1 MVTCRIELVSCCN
14 IHGGFLLMKKKL
26 LVIIGVSLVVCISL
40 LAGAIF
46 YASTI
51 ITPEE
56 VRNFTVKQLQQ
67 IFPNAKVELGK
78 LDISFGLNAKIQVSD
93 LELKVDKKEK
103 ASNLFKVK
111 SMFAKVPLWAIILGS
126 GKVEVILDSPQIYY
140 YQYSKDEHNW
150 SYALG
155 DKKTKNAAE
164 VATSSQAPE
173 ASSSEENKAG
183 EISLPGFLSVLKLNF
198 DLKNLEL
205 HYSLF
210 DLQKRSTGQV
220 VVSIFRIKDL
230 NFEKETVIQLAS
242 NIDIKD
248 VGSLD
253 VSVIAE
259 LYLNKLVQES
269 KLPVKTEIILNN
281 IRMTQF
287 KNQLPEVK
295 TNINLEVTKG
305 GEVSGVIKTKLGE
318 VDLLDAKY
326 SLNKKEISIDEIL
339 VKVKL
344 SEISKIIGFDNKM
357 LDMNQAVFSLSGNT
371 KLSGDDKKADI
382 NLKFE
387 MNPGINFKYEG
398 IEGLTTVNGSFKKS
412 DLNVSATTKVLDGT
426 SNFSLSTKFDPNAKK
441 FDLATMNPLN
451 IKIDLNNM
459 KIMRDVIANILYK
472 KDRGNSSVS
481 PSAPEDNTS
490 KTTAKVSQEKAADLV
505 LPPCDIHLSINQVN
519 IGDDQFLGKGYIRVR
534 DGKIETKDMNLKLG
548 DGSIALTHTT
558 VIGKNNLSD
567 NRFNLSTKNINFSS
581 FTVFLPPSIDKIKG
595 TVNLT
600 SSGNVTI
607 AQGKE
612 PQYNVK
618 LDMSAQKGE
627 VKGLNLKNYIED
639 IVSSIA
645 VLKNYTDRSFD
656 LDDSFDLFQIKGM
669 FSNTKYQIEKF
680 IFDGAKQKI
689 KISGS
694 GDIYPPPLKQEGAIE
709 LVSEDE
715 LGISKFLEKETGT
728 RILPVRLKGVGFSL
742 KPDAGYTLK
751 KLAGGAAKQ
760 QGKKAAKK
768 LIEEQGDKLLDG
780 LLKGKKNPLKGL
792 FGN

>member
-1 MVTCRIELVSCCN
+1 
-14 IHGGFLLMKKKL
+14 MKKKL
-26 LVIIGVSLVVCISL
+26 LIVMGAGFSLCALL

-51 ITPEE
+51 ITPDE
-56 VRNFTVKQLQQ
+56 VKNFTVKQLQQ
-67 IFPNAKVELGK
+67 IFPNAKIELGK
-78 LDISFGLNAKIQVSD
+78 LDIGFGLYAKIEVSD
-93 LELKVDKKEK
+93 LELKIDKKEK

-111 SMFAKVPLWAIILGS
+111 NMFAKVPLWAIILGS

-150 SYALG
+150 GYALG
-155 DKKTKNAAE
+155 SKETKT
-164 VATSSQAPE
+164 
-173 ASSSEENKAG
+173 SEMSTTRPITDSKAGAENKSG
-183 EISLPGFLSVLKLNF
+183 ELSLPGFLSVLKLNF
-198 DLKNLEL
+198 ELKNLEL

-210 DLQKRSTGQV
+210 DSPKRNNGQV

-242 NIDIKD
+242 NINIKD

-269 KLPVKTEIILNN
+269 KLPIKTEIILNN
-281 IRMTQF
+281 VKMAQL
-287 KNQLPEVK
+287 KNQLPEIK
-295 TNINLEVTKG
+295 TNINLEVSKT
-305 GEVSGVIKTKLGE
+305 GEVNGIIKTKFGE

-326 SLNKKEISIDEIL
+326 SLNKKEINVDDIL

-344 SEISKIIGFDNKM
+344 AEILKVVGFDNKM

-371 KLSGDDKKADI
+371 KLLGDEKHADI

-398 IEGLTTVNGSFKKS
+398 IEGTTTINGSFKKS
-412 DLNVSATTKVLDGT
+412 DFNVSATTKVLDGT
-426 SNFSLSTKFDPNAKK
+426 TNFSLSTKIDPNAKK

-451 IKIDLNNM
+451 VKIDLNNL
-459 KIMRDVIANILYK
+459 KIMRNMISGILYK
-472 KDRGNSSVS
+472 NDGKKAQTSS
-481 PSAPEDNTS
+481 PEEKSDKEIS
-490 KTTAKVSQEKAADLV
+490 KVAVAEKKTPMV
-505 LPPCDIHLSINQVN
+505 LPPCDIYLGINQIN
-519 IGDDQFLGKGYIRVR
+519 IDKDQFSGKGYIKIR
-534 DGKIETKDMNLKLG
+534 DGKIETKEMNFKLG

-558 VIGKNNLSD
+558 NIGKNNVLD
-567 NRFNLSTKNINFSS
+567 NKFNLITKNINFSS
-581 FTVFLPPSIDKIKG
+581 FTVFLPPSIDKING
-595 TVNLT
+595 IANLT
-600 SSGNVTI
+600 SSGDVVI
-607 AQGKE
+607 ADAKE

-618 LDMSAQKGE
+618 LEMSAQKGE
-627 VKGLNLKNYIED
+627 VKGLNLKNYLED
-639 IVSSIA
+639 IVSSVA
-645 VLKNYTDRSFD
+645 VLKNYTDKAFD
-656 LDDSFDLFQIKGM
+656 LDDSFDLFSLKGV
-669 FSNTKYQIEKF
+669 FSNSKYQIEKF

-694 GDIYPPPLKQEGAIE
+694 GELYPPPLKKEGAIE

-715 LGISKFLEKETGT
+715 LGISKFLEKEAGT
-728 RILPVRLKGVGFSL
+728 RILPIRLKGIGFSL

-751 KLAGGAAKQ
+751 KLAEGAVKQ

-768 LIEEQGDKLLDG
+768 LIDEQGDKLLNG

>member
-1 MVTCRIELVSCCN
+1 ME
-14 IHGGFLLMKKKL
+14 GLLRMKKKL
-26 LVIIGVSLVVCISL
+26 LIVMGAGFSLCALL

-51 ITPEE
+51 ITPDE
-56 VRNFTVKQLQQ
+56 VKNFTVKQLQQ
-67 IFPNAKVELGK
+67 IFPNAKIELGK
-78 LDISFGLNAKIQVSD
+78 LDIGFGLYAKIEVSD
-93 LELKVDKKEK
+93 LELKIDKKEK

-111 SMFAKVPLWAIILGS
+111 NMFAKVPLWAIILGS

-150 SYALG
+150 GYALG
-155 DKKTKNAAE
+155 SKETKT
-164 VATSSQAPE
+164 
-173 ASSSEENKAG
+173 SEMSTTRPITDSKAGAENKSG
-183 EISLPGFLSVLKLNF
+183 ELSLPGFLSVLKLNF
-198 DLKNLEL
+198 ELKNLEL

-210 DLQKRSTGQV
+210 DSPKRNNGQV

-242 NIDIKD
+242 NINIKD

-269 KLPVKTEIILNN
+269 KLPIKTEIILNN
-281 IRMTQF
+281 VKMAQL
-287 KNQLPEVK
+287 KNQLPEIK
-295 TNINLEVTKG
+295 TNINLEVSKT
-305 GEVSGVIKTKLGE
+305 GEVNGIIKTKFGE

-326 SLNKKEISIDEIL
+326 SLNKKEINVDDIL

-344 SEISKIIGFDNKM
+344 AEILKVVGFDNKM

-371 KLSGDDKKADI
+371 KLLGDEKHADI

-398 IEGLTTVNGSFKKS
+398 IEGTTTINGSFKKS
-412 DLNVSATTKVLDGT
+412 DFNVSATTKVLDGT
-426 SNFSLSTKFDPNAKK
+426 TNFSLSTKIDPNAKK

-451 IKIDLNNM
+451 VKIDLNNL
-459 KIMRDVIANILYK
+459 KIMRNMISGILYK
-472 KDRGNSSVS
+472 NDGKKAQTSS
-481 PSAPEDNTS
+481 PEEKSDKEIS
-490 KTTAKVSQEKAADLV
+490 KVAVAEKKTPMV
-505 LPPCDIHLSINQVN
+505 LPPCDIYLGINQIN
-519 IGDDQFLGKGYIRVR
+519 IDKDQFSGKGYIKIR
-534 DGKIETKDMNLKLG
+534 DGKIETKEMNFKLG

-558 VIGKNNLSD
+558 NIGKNNVLD
-567 NRFNLSTKNINFSS
+567 NKFNLITKNINFSS
-581 FTVFLPPSIDKIKG
+581 FTVFLPPSIDKING
-595 TVNLT
+595 IANLT
-600 SSGNVTI
+600 SSGDVVI
-607 AQGKE
+607 ADAKE

-618 LDMSAQKGE
+618 LEMSAQKGE
-627 VKGLNLKNYIED
+627 VKGLNLKNYLED
-639 IVSSIA
+639 IVSSVA
-645 VLKNYTDRSFD
+645 VLKNYTDKAFD
-656 LDDSFDLFQIKGM
+656 LDDSFDLFSLKGV
-669 FSNTKYQIEKF
+669 FSNSKYQIEKF

-694 GDIYPPPLKQEGAIE
+694 GELYPPPLKKEGAIE

-715 LGISKFLEKETGT
+715 LGISKFLEKEAGT
-728 RILPVRLKGVGFSL
+728 RILKL
-742 KPDAGYTLK
+742 DAGYTLK
-751 KLAGGAAKQ
+751 KLAEGAVKQ

-768 LIEEQGDKLLDG
+768 LIDEQGDKLLNG

>member
-1 MVTCRIELVSCCN
+1 
-14 IHGGFLLMKKKL
+14 MKKKL
-26 LVIIGVSLVVCISL
+26 LVIVGVSLVVCISL

-78 LDISFGLNAKIQVSD
+78 LDISFGLYAKIEVLD
-93 LELKVDKKEK
+93 LELKIDKKEK

-126 GKVEVILDSPQIYY
+126 GKVEVVLDSPQIYY
-140 YQYSKDEHNW
+140 YQYSKEEHNW
-150 SYALG
+150 GYALG
-155 DKKTKNAAE
+155 DKKTKNVE
-164 VATSSQAPE
+164 ATVSTQTPDTNLA
-173 ASSSEENKAG
+173 EENKTG
-183 EISLPGFLSVLKLNF
+183 ELSLPGFLSVLKLNF

-210 DLQKRSTGQV
+210 DLQKRSSGQV

-248 VGSLD
+248 IGSLD

-281 IRMTQF
+281 IKMKQLE
-287 KNQLPEVK
+287 NQLPEIK

-305 GEVSGVIKTKLGE
+305 GEVNGVIKTKFGE

-344 SEISKIIGFDNKM
+344 SEISKIVGFDNKM

-371 KLSGDDKKADI
+371 KLSGDDKQANI

-398 IEGLTTVNGSFKKS
+398 IEGITTVNGSFKKS
-412 DLNVSATTKVLDGT
+412 DLNISATTKVLDGT
-426 SNFSLSTKFDPNAKK
+426 SNFLLSTKFDPNSKK

-459 KIMRDVIANILYK
+459 KIMREAIANILYK
-472 KDRGNSSVS
+472 KDRGNS
-481 PSAPEDNTS
+481 AETTS
-490 KTTAKVSQEKAADLV
+490 TPDVHASKVASKLSQEKAAPLI
-505 LPPCDIHLSINQVN
+505 LPPCDIYVSINQVN

-534 DGKIETKDMNLKLG
+534 DGKIETKDMNMKLG

-558 VIGKNNLSD
+558 NIGKNNLLD

-581 FTVFLPPSIDKIKG
+581 FTVFLPPSIDKITG
-595 TVNLT
+595 IVNLA
-600 SSGNVTI
+600 SSGDVTI

-627 VKGLNLKNYIED
+627 VKGLNVKSYIED

-645 VLKNYTDRSFD
+645 VLKNYTDKSFD

-669 FSNTKYQIEKF
+669 FSNSKYQIEKF
-680 IFDGAKQKI
+680 IFNGAKQKI
-689 KISGS
+689 KISGN
-694 GDIYPPPLKQEGAIE
+694 GDLYPPPLKKEGAIE

-715 LGISKFLEKETGT
+715 LGISKFLEKEAGT
-728 RILPVRLKGVGFSL
+728 RILPVRLNGIGFSL
-742 KPDAGYTLK
+742 KPDASYTLK

-768 LIEEQGDKLLDG
+768 LIEEQSDKLLDG

>member
-1 MVTCRIELVSCCN
+1 ME
-14 IHGGFLLMKKKL
+14 GLLRMKKKL
-26 LVIIGVSLVVCISL
+26 LIVMGAGFSLCALL

-51 ITPEE
+51 ITPDE
-56 VRNFTVKQLQQ
+56 VKNFTVKQLQQ
-67 IFPNAKVELGK
+67 IFPNAKIELGK
-78 LDISFGLNAKIQVSD
+78 LDIGFGLYAKIEVSD
-93 LELKVDKKEK
+93 LELKIDKKEK

-111 SMFAKVPLWAIILGS
+111 NMFAKVPLWAIILGS

-150 SYALG
+150 GYALG
-155 DKKTKNAAE
+155 SKETKT
-164 VATSSQAPE
+164 
-173 ASSSEENKAG
+173 SEMSTTRPITDSKAGAENKSG
-183 EISLPGFLSVLKLNF
+183 ELSLPGFLSVLKLNF
-198 DLKNLEL
+198 ELKNLEL

-210 DLQKRSTGQV
+210 DSPKRNNGQV

-242 NIDIKD
+242 NINIKD

-269 KLPVKTEIILNN
+269 KLPIKTEIILNN
-281 IRMTQF
+281 VKMAQL
-287 KNQLPEVK
+287 KNQLPEIK
-295 TNINLEVTKG
+295 TNINLEVSKT
-305 GEVSGVIKTKLGE
+305 GEVNGIIKTKFGE

-326 SLNKKEISIDEIL
+326 SLNKKEINVDDIL

-344 SEISKIIGFDNKM
+344 AEILKVVGFDNKM

-371 KLSGDDKKADI
+371 KLLGDEKHADI

-398 IEGLTTVNGSFKKS
+398 IEGTTTINGSFKKS
-412 DLNVSATTKVLDGT
+412 DFNVSATTKVLDGT
-426 SNFSLSTKFDPNAKK
+426 TNFSLSTKIDPNAKK

-451 IKIDLNNM
+451 VKIDLNNL
-459 KIMRDVIANILYK
+459 KIMRNMISGILYK
-472 KDRGNSSVS
+472 NDGKKAQTSS
-481 PSAPEDNTS
+481 PEEKSDKEIS
-490 KTTAKVSQEKAADLV
+490 KVAVAEKKTPMV
-505 LPPCDIHLSINQVN
+505 LPPCDIYLGINQIN
-519 IGDDQFLGKGYIRVR
+519 IDKDQFSGKGYIKIR
-534 DGKIETKDMNLKLG
+534 DGKIETKEMNFKLG

-558 VIGKNNLSD
+558 NIGKNNVLD
-567 NRFNLSTKNINFSS
+567 NKFNLITKNINFSS
-581 FTVFLPPSIDKIKG
+581 FTVFLPPSIDKING
-595 TVNLT
+595 IANLT
-600 SSGNVTI
+600 SSGDVVI
-607 AQGKE
+607 ADAKE

-618 LDMSAQKGE
+618 LEMSAQKGE
-627 VKGLNLKNYIED
+627 VKGLNLKNYLED
-639 IVSSIA
+639 IVSSVA
-645 VLKNYTDRSFD
+645 VLKNYTDKAFD
-656 LDDSFDLFQIKGM
+656 LDDSFDLFSLKGV
-669 FSNTKYQIEKF
+669 FSNSKYQIEKF

-694 GDIYPPPLKQEGAIE
+694 GELYPPPLKKEGAIE

-715 LGISKFLEKETGT
+715 LGISKFLEKEAGT
-728 RILPVRLKGVGFSL
+728 RILPIRLKGIGFSL

-751 KLAGGAAKQ
+751 KLAEGAVKQ

-768 LIEEQGDKLLDG
+768 LIDEQGDKLLNG